1 MLNIHSNKIIG
12 ETFKTLRV
20 QKGFSQRRLIYS
32 NDNQHICDIRTLQ
45 RFESGT
51 HAIRKEILVALLDKL
66 GISIEQFADLVH
78 KTAYS
83 NFNSDYVML
92 WDLISRQKNNEA
104 YMFFNE
110 FKTKD
115 YCDMSNLLI
124 AQSMLFIEGIL
135 AKRIHSDL
143 EKSKTCYYQAIAL
156 TAKEILISNETL
168 NINKIAP
175 RIFSI
180 IEHRILRAIAISYIE
195 FDDLITAKAIFEAI
209 IKSMEDAKTPYEIRR
224 QIMLGTYFNYSN
236 LLLEQEQFEDVL
248 TVACK
253 GLELCYSINEFALLG
268 NFLGNK
274 GLALYKLGDT
284 EEALPLC
291 KEAYLAFSRAGF
303 EQKAEK
309 FKTVMEQEH
318 GVFF

>member
-12 ETFKTLRV
+12 EAFKTLRV

-45 RFESGT
+45 RFESGIHT
-51 HAIRKEILVALLDKL
+51 LRKEILIMLLDKL
-66 GISIEQFADLVH
+66 GVSIEQFADLVH

-83 NFNSDYVML
+83 NFNSDYTML
-92 WDLISRQKNNEA
+92 WDLISGQKFDEA
-104 YMFFNE
+104 YRFFKE
-110 FKTKD
+110 VKTKD
-115 YCDMSNLLI
+115 YCNISNPLI
-124 AQSMLFIEGIL
+124 AQTMFLVEGIL
-135 AKRIHSDL
+135 TKRIHNDL
-143 EKSKTCYYQAIAL
+143 EKSTKLYYQALAL
-156 TAKEILISNETL
+156 TAKEIFISGKIL
-168 NINKIAP
+168 NSNKIGT
-175 RIFSI
+175 RTFSVT
-180 IEHRILRAIAISYIE
+180 EYRLLRAIAIAHLGL
-195 FDDLITAKAIFEAI
+195 DDLVTAKAIFEAI
-209 IKSMEDAKTPYEIRR
+209 IESMESDKTPYEIRR

-274 GLALYKLGDT
+274 GLALHKVGDT

-309 FKTVMEQEH
+309 FKTVMGQEH